1 MEKYGWVL
9 AVIAAAIVAVW
20 SVMTVRRKRA
30 ENKYRA
36 QKGRMEE
43 RLPDSRNGYLRMR
56 LQTTLAVASEEQL
69 PTDANLLHAQKLLYA
84 LTEKRLSGADSL
96 IARKLRKDLGRYAM
110 KEYYSAYEKGEL
122 SGLLSKLLTL
132 CAKYEV

>member
-20 SVMTVRRKRA
+20 SVMMVRRKRA
-30 ENKYRA
+30 ENKYRV

-43 RLPDSRNGYLRMR
+43 RLPDGRNGYLRMR
-56 LQTTLAVASEEQL
+56 LQTTLAVASEERL

>member
-1 MEKYGWVL
+1 MMACGFVVL
-9 AVIAAAIVAVW
+9 VVAAAWGVVFF
-20 SVMTVRRKRA
+20 RRRGM
-30 ENKYRA
+30 ERKYRT
-36 QKGRMEE
+36 QKGRIEE
-43 RLPDSRNGYLRMR
+43 CLPDSRNEYLQMR
-56 LQTTLAVASEEQL
+56 LQTALAVASEERL

-110 KEYYSAYEKGEL
+110 KEYCSAYEKGEL

-132 CAKYEV
+132 CAKYGV